1 VRVRDV
7 PQAFVWLLLLSP
19 AKSRP
24 INFPGERA
32 LCIFYV
38 PSERPTDEKRRDWT
52 VGRRGKGFKYP
63 FTNIL
68 VMDTAIEEQILD
80 RLGRIE
86 KELGEIRKHMVDV
99 DTLLSE
105 DEKKLLEESVKR
117 EARGELSSLEDL
129 ENARTKA

>member
-1 VRVRDV
+1 
-7 PQAFVWLLLLSP
+7 
-19 AKSRP
+19 
-24 INFPGERA
+24 
-32 LCIFYV
+32 
-38 PSERPTDEKRRDWT
+38 
-52 VGRRGKGFKYP
+52 
-63 FTNIL
+63 
-68 VMDTAIEEQILD
+68 MDTAIEEQILD

-86 KELGEIRKHMVDV
+86 KELVEIREHMVDI

>member
-1 VRVRDV
+1 
-7 PQAFVWLLLLSP
+7 
-19 AKSRP
+19 
-24 INFPGERA
+24 
-32 LCIFYV
+32 
-38 PSERPTDEKRRDWT
+38 
-52 VGRRGKGFKYP
+52 
-63 FTNIL
+63 
-68 VMDTAIEEQILD
+68 MDTAIEEQILD